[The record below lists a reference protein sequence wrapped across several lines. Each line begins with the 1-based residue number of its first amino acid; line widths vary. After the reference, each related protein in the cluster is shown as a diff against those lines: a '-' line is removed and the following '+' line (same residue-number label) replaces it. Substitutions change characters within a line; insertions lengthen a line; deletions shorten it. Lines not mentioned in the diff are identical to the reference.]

1 MLDAYNAGD
10 NPADQELRE
19 YIVTVRAVGAK
30 GSEAQMLRD
39 WVPAALLGIHWRT
52 PLDDNPLLQ
61 GMADPNLGAPLG
73 IKAMRREIFESI
85 CQNAPSLRK
94 VPREA
99 LAFGFE
105 PLDIFTGILEE
116 VNGATTSSVD
126 AWKVLGLDKG
136 ADAGT
141 IKAAHRKL
149 VRELHPD
156 MTAQLPEDEQ
166 AAARARFTQVP

>member
-105 PLDIFTGILEE
+105 PLDIFTGSLKRSM
-116 VNGATTSSVD
+116 VRRRRASTRGRCLGSTRAPMRGRSRLRTASSF
-126 AWKVLGLDKG
+126 ASC
-136 ADAGT
+136 T
-141 IKAAHRKL
+141 R
-149 VRELHPD
+149 
-156 MTAQLPEDEQ
+156 T
-166 AAARARFTQVP
+166 